1 MADIERTDNI
11 IDKERAERKEKREK
25 QKKTRRIIIAICVVL
40 AIGVSCGFFYDFFL
54 DDSNPLQIVSVSDGE
69 GGPGGGKST
78 GELSPTTA
86 GEVISDE
93 NIPDLTDDAG
103 NTAEPANTPE
113 ETAQNLTDI
122 SDTSASETVYYDTP
136 YIPAGGDETVQLVNK
151 VCGVSK
157 NYKPAN
163 LQLTKYRATDRA
175 EANQYMVDY
184 AANAMDAMIEG
195 AMAEG
200 YTVLVTTA
208 YRSYSFQSTLYN
220 NYVAKDGQ
228 AAADKYSARPGTS
241 EHQTGLAAD
250 LTSATVGYKLTKDF
264 GGTAEGQWLSA
275 HAHEYGFILRYTS
288 AGEPI
293 TGYMYEPWHFRY
305 VGVDNAT
312 YIHQKGITLEEFI
325 AEKY

>member
-1 MADIERTDNI
+1 MEKDIKKD
-11 IDKERAERKEKREK
+11 K
-25 QKKTRRIIIAICVVL
+25 QKKIKRGVIIFCIVVAL
-40 AIGVSCGFFYDFFL
+40 AVSFGFFYDVFIEGG
-54 DDSNPLQIVSVSDGE
+54 NPLQIISVGE
-69 GGPGGGKST
+69 GGAAGGEGPAN
-78 GELSPTTA
+78 LSPTSGDVVA
-86 GEVISDE
+86 SED
-93 NIPDLTDDAG
+93 IPDLTDDLAG
-103 NTAEPANTPE
+103 DVEDPANTPE
-113 ETAQNLTDI
+113 ETAQNLESL
-122 SDTSASETVYYDTP
+122 SDTSKSETVYYDTP
-136 YIPAGGDETVQLVNK
+136 FIPEGGDATVQLVNK

-184 AANAMDAMIEG
+184 AANAMDAMIEA

-250 LTSATVGYKLTKDF
+250 LTSATVNYKLTKDF
-264 GGTAEGQWLSA
+264 GSTQEGQWLDA

-312 YIHQKGITLEEFI
+312 YIHEKGITLEEFI
-325 AEKY
+325 AERY

>member
-1 MADIERTDNI
+1 MEKDIKKD
-11 IDKERAERKEKREK
+11 K
-25 QKKTRRIIIAICVVL
+25 QKKIKRGVIIFCIVVAL
-40 AIGVSCGFFYDFFL
+40 AVSFGFFYDIFIEGG
-54 DDSNPLQIVSVSDGE
+54 NPLQIISVGE
-69 GGPGGGKST
+69 GGAAGGGEGT
-78 GELSPTTA
+78 GELSPTS
-86 GEVISDE
+86 GDVIDSED
-93 NIPDLTDDAG
+93 IQDLTDDEGDA
-103 NTAEPANTPE
+103 TEPTNTPE
-113 ETAQNLTDI
+113 ETAQNLTEI
-122 SDTSASETVYYDTP
+122 SDTSQSETVYYDTP
-136 YIPAGGDETVQLVNK
+136 YIPEGGDATVQLVNK

-264 GGTAEGQWLSA
+264 GATQEGQWLSA

-312 YIHQKGITLEEFI
+312 YIHEKGITLEEFI
-325 AEKY
+325 AEKFH